1 LYGVTSQG
9 GSSASCFN
17 GCGTVFSISLTG
29 SFATLCSFSD
39 SNGSRPTGIV
49 PGNDGNFYGA
59 TASGGSG
66 TNCVSGC
73 GTVFRVTAGGTLT
86 TLYSFEGSDGQTAA
100 LGIQGRDDDFYG
112 FTASGGSNSV
122 GTLFRISPS
131 GSLTTLYSFKG
142 SDGGSPTSIVQGSD
156 GAFYGTTGLGGTN
169 NHGTVF
175 KLTVPTSAAQHQIT
189 GIQLSETNVIITLST
204 VAGAGYQLQSKDVLS
219 TGAWSNVG
227 ASITS
232 AGGAL
237 IVTNVGGAF
246 FTQRFYRF
254 SITP

>member
-1 LYGVTSQG
+1 
-9 GSSASCFN
+9 
-17 GCGTVFSISLTG
+17 
-29 SFATLCSFSD
+29 
-39 SNGSRPTGIV
+39 
-49 PGNDGNFYGA
+49 
-59 TASGGSG
+59 
-66 TNCVSGC
+66 
-73 GTVFRVTAGGTLT
+73 
-86 TLYSFEGSDGQTAA
+86 
-100 LGIQGRDDDFYG
+100 
-112 FTASGGSNSV
+112 
-122 GTLFRISPS
+122 
-131 GSLTTLYSFKG
+131 
-142 SDGGSPTSIVQGSD
+142 VQGSD